1 MWSGVHPR
9 RSLPSDEVHEGTKEA
24 ETEEGYMK
32 TTRHGDYE
40 KTVRFLVWSN
50 YAVRIVF
57 THDIGKSLNARGNP
71 RKTEATEALHWNI
84 GNGSV
89 LIFKIGDCASGTIAH
104 ECWHAI
110 RTMLVDY
117 CGVETMEDEVT
128 AYHLG
133 YLVQQVTNFR
143 NELIDKKV
151 GVKSETEVRTNGI
164 GNSQESIGRM
174 RRLQPGETAPGET
187 RTS

>member
-1 MWSGVHPR
+1 
-9 RSLPSDEVHEGTKEA
+9 
-24 ETEEGYMK
+24 MK
-32 TTRHGDYE
+32 KTRHGDYE
-40 KTVRFLVWSN
+40 GSMKKTRHGDYERTIRFPVWAN

-57 THDIGKSLNARGNP
+57 TEDIGNSLRARGNP
-71 RKTEATEALHWNI
+71 RRTESTEALHWNI

-89 LIFKIGDCASGTIAH
+89 LIFKIGDCGSGTIAH

-133 YLVQQVTNFR
+133 YLVQQVTNFKC
-143 NELIDKKV
+143 ELIDF

>member
-1 MWSGVHPR
+1 
-9 RSLPSDEVHEGTKEA
+9 
-24 ETEEGYMK
+24 MK
-32 TTRHGDYE
+32 KTRHGDYE
-40 KTVRFLVWSN
+40 QIVKFPVWSG
-50 YAVRIVF
+50 YCVQVIF
-57 THDIGKSLNARGNP
+57 TESISKSLKSRGRKFNAES
-71 RKTEATEALHWNI
+71 TDALHWNRGDGHSVLVFQI
-84 GNGSV
+84 GN
-89 LIFKIGDCASGTIAH
+89 APSGTIAH

-117 CGVETMEDEVT
+117 CGVEIMEDEVT

-133 YLVQQVTNFR
+133 WLVQQVTNFR